1 MAHIPNPALLRE
13 IATVGLDSLSEGV
26 TDPLGHALADAAGGI
41 SETERVKH
49 FLSGLLGNLTPA
61 QLGHLQTAVR
71 WGGRVTSSALKV
83 VARRIMKNHHVQ
95 TNLSDVVID
104 AIDDLC
110 ENLSR
115 RTENALT
122 PEQVRA
128 YTKEAVDRAIA
139 NPSPTHAASA
149 ASGAHMDPTFR
160 LPSEELSPKIAAHIV
175 ALDPIGLKR
184 WGRLW
189 LIRHESF
196 YTDPPENELHGSAT
210 IGEQIRALLVT
221 NPRAVEVLNNVNI
234 VEDENDVRK
243 DEAIRAFIHM
253 AEMHLVSPSFAAR
266 AHDEVDR
273 LVGGEA
279 RRSIVAFGHRWAG
292 RGGRLLGAIAI
303 IFLLGLAVAAFCFAM
318 STWSFVTGVSGEV
331 VNGQFRLIM
340 EEINK
345 GIGWGLGSVLA
356 LMLASLIWSGFEF
369 GVGIVGEP
377 LQIVKQI
384 IQAALRQFGI
394 NIEPGAA
401 N

>member
-13 IATVGLDSLSEGV
+13 IATIGLDSLSEGV

-128 YTKEAVDRAIA
+128 YTKEAVDRAVA
-139 NPSPTHAASA
+139 NPSSPTTAAAA
-149 ASGAHMDPTFR
+149 ASGAHMDQTFR
-160 LPSEELSPKIAAHIV
+160 LPSEELSPEIATYIAT
-175 ALDPIGLKR
+175 LTPIGLKR

-196 YTDPPENELHGSAT
+196 YTDPENELHGSAT
-210 IGEQIRALLVT
+210 IAEAIRALLVAR
-221 NPRAVEVLNNVNI
+221 PLAVRVLDRTDV
-234 VEDENDVRK
+234 VEDENDVRR
-243 DEAIRAFIHM
+243 DEAIRAFIGM
-253 AEMHLVSPSFAAR
+253 AEVHLVSPSFAAR

-303 IFLLGLAVAAFCFAM
+303 IFLLCLAVAAFCFVM

-345 GIGWGLGSVLA
+345 GIGWGLGSVTA

-377 LQIVKQI
+377 LHIVKQI

-394 NIEPGAA
+394 NIEPGVA